1 MSQPPVAAARVGEP
15 QAGAGDD
22 HVRRAAAEMQEYVRA
37 QWRRYYPGHAGS
49 GEPSITV
56 TPRHFGFSLILQVDL
71 VFPAGGNE
79 RFMIKIRRQQK
90 HGSFVR
96 ADLSERILELSR
108 VEFAEHRKA
117 WDFFRAQPAGLS
129 VVRPLDFV
137 ESHNAFIVEHAAG
150 EDLSK
155 LVKRRD
161 PIAPAALERCGHWWR
176 AFHHELHRAEPHEW
190 DPSRIDAAV
199 ERRFK
204 KLRTIGAPADTLA
217 SLGDEIRSA
226 ARRVTPVPLPIGLA
240 HGDCKLRHVW
250 ATAGGIE
257 VLDFGN
263 AKIDVVWIDPA
274 ALIVELS
281 LYTLWTHRMD
291 AAPRVDDMRR
301 LLHAYFEGPP
311 PRAFALY
318 VVDCLL
324 KKWHRRL
331 RSWGPGVGMTRLQGS
346 LRSAGL
352 DKSLERLYIDRWFTT
367 QVRAWLALAEGTP
380 PSWLAPVLEPPC
392 P

>member
-1 MSQPPVAAARVGEP
+1 MSQPHAAAALRGASHTNAGE
-15 QAGAGDD
+15 G
-22 HVRRAAAEMQEYVRA
+22 HVQRAATEMQEYVRA
-37 QWRRYYPGHAGS
+37 HWARYYPSHVGS
-49 GEPSITV
+49 AEPSITV
-56 TPRHFGFSLILQVDL
+56 TPRHFGFSLILQIDL
-71 VFPAGGNE
+71 AFTDGGTE

-96 ADLSERILELSR
+96 ADLSERILGLSR
-108 VEFAEHRKA
+108 AEFVEHQKA
-117 WDFFRAQPAGLS
+117 YDFFLKRGDGLG

-137 ESHNAFIVEHAAG
+137 ESHNAFIVEHADG

-155 LVKRRD
+155 LVRARS
-161 PIAPAALERCGHWWR
+161 PIGSGALSRCGRWWR
-176 AFHHELHRAEPHEW
+176 AFHHELHRAEMRAW
-190 DPSRIDAAV
+190 DAARIDAAV

-204 KLRTIGAPADTLA
+204 KLRVIGAPAETLDA
-217 SLGDEIRSA
+217 VGDEIRSA
-226 ARRVTPVPLPIGLA
+226 ARHVKPLHVPVGLA

-250 ATAGGIE
+250 ATAGGIQ

-263 AKIDVVWIDPA
+263 AKTEDVWIDPA
-274 ALIVELS
+274 ALVVELS
-281 LYTLWTHRMD
+281 LYTLWTHRLD
-291 AAPRVDDMRR
+291 AASRVDDMRR
-301 LLHAYFEGPP
+301 LLHAYFDGPP
-311 PRAFALY
+311 PDAFAFY
-318 VVDCLL
+318 VVDCFL

-331 RSWGPGVGMTRLQGS
+331 RSWGPGSGLTRLQGS

-367 QVRAWLALAEGTP
+367 QVRAWLALAQGTA